1 MSEFFED
8 EKTQLPSMWRV
19 KAEAAVWHI
28 IFGAVFFIA
37 FFSMRSNFAK
47 AFPTSLENVMQ
58 PAEWSMV
65 VACGLTVF
73 CTFLFSKIY
82 YAFNPEVATGN
93 TQLLR
98 LINKKIDNLHSTI
111 PEMKA
116 DVSEIKDVVITYADK
131 VPPIEVK

>member
-1 MSEFFED
+1 MSELFED
-8 EKTQLPSMWRV
+8 EKTQLPSLFRA
-19 KAEAAVWHI
+19 KAEAAVWTL

-47 AFPTSLENVMQ
+47 AFPTGLENVMQ
-58 PAEWSMV
+58 PAEWSMAI
-65 VACGLTVF
+65 ACALTVF

-82 YAFNPEVATGN
+82 YAFNPEFATGN

-116 DVSEIKDVVITYADK
+116 DISEIKDVVITYADK
-131 VPPIEVK
+131 VPEVPI